1 MQTTKARY
9 EAAFLVFVV
18 FLLGAL
24 LGGLGNHMWGE
35 TVWGQQRVAPKGP
48 PPRDAVINNFTREL
62 QLTSDQQTQ
71 LGAILDDTRTK
82 WESVS
87 VPADAEKERI
97 RQESHARIRAIL
109 TPDQQPKFD
118 VFMQR
123 LDEQRKRNRG
133 H

>member
-9 EAAFLVFVV
+9 EAALLVFVI

-35 TVWGQQRVAPKGP
+35 RVWGQQRVAPRGP
-48 PPRDAVINNFTREL
+48 LPKEQVISNFTREL
-62 QLTSDQQTQ
+62 QLTSEQQTQ

-87 VPADAEKERI
+87 VPADAQKERI
-97 RQESHARIRAIL
+97 REESHARIRAIL
-109 TPDQQPKFD
+109 TPDQQPRFD
-118 VFMQR
+118 DFMQR
-123 LDEQRKRNRG
+123 LDQQ
-133 H
+133 